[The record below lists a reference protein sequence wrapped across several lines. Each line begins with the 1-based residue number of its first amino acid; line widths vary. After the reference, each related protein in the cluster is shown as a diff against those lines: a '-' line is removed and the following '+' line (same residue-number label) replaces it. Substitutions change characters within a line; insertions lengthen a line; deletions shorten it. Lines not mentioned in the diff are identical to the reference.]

1 MIEFRNVTK
10 EYKSV
15 VALKDFNVTIEDGDF
30 VFLIGASGAGK
41 STFIRLLLRE
51 LIPNK
56 GEVYVNNRKLNDM
69 RNSEVPQY
77 RRKIGMVFQDFQ
89 LIPTLNVYENV
100 AFAMRVTNAKAKD
113 IKIRVPEVLDM
124 VGLGDKHDSFPNEL
138 SGGEQQRV
146 SIARALVNKP
156 ILLIADE
163 PTGNLD
169 PKTSWGIMEILDN
182 INKHGTTVIM
192 ATHGQE
198 IVNTMR
204 KRVIELNH
212 GIVVR
217 DEEKG
222 GYKIND

>member
-1 MIEFRNVTK
+1 M
-10 EYKSV
+10 
-15 VALKDFNVTIEDGDF
+15 
-30 VFLIGASGAGK
+30 FLIGASGAGK

-77 RRKIGMVFQDFQ
+77 RRKQGMVFQDFQ
-89 LIPTLNVYENV
+89 LIPTMNVYENV

-146 SIARALVNKP
+146 SIARAP
-156 ILLIADE
+156 WSISRFCLLQM
-163 PTGNLD
+163 NL
-169 PKTSWGIMEILDN
+169 
-182 INKHGTTVIM
+182 
-192 ATHGQE
+192 
-198 IVNTMR
+198 R
-204 KRVIELNH
+204 KS
-212 GIVVR
+212 
-217 DEEKG
+217 
-222 GYKIND
+222 